1 MLSRVQQD
9 DQQGPAHAFSAAA
22 PLSVPAPA
30 PSGPQRWHGALVF
43 VANFLRHPL
52 QVGTAFRS
60 SRALV
65 RRIAD
70 GSPWPRYR
78 RVLELGPGVGTVTAA
93 LLQRLPADARLLA
106 VEANPHFVAELQRT
120 LPDRRLLLLPGDAA
134 DLPDL
139 LARHTPGCFDAVVSG
154 IPFSTMPIAT
164 RRTVLDAVVAA
175 LADDGELLV
184 YQHSALVL
192 PLLRE
197 RFDAVAAETE
207 WRSLVPMRVFR
218 CRRPLRAR

>member
-9 DQQGPAHAFSAAA
+9 DQQGPAHAYAASAAA
-22 PLSVPAPA
+22 LPVSTAPAPA
-30 PSGPQRWHGALVF
+30 RWRGARLF
-43 VANFLRHPL
+43 VLNFVRHPL

-65 RRIAD
+65 RRIVD
-70 GSPWPRYR
+70 GSPWPRFR
-78 RVLELGPGVGTVTAA
+78 RVVELGPGVGTVTAA

-106 VEANPHFVAELQRT
+106 VETNPQFVAELQRS
-120 LPDRRLLLLPGDAA
+120 LPDPRLLAVPGDACA
-134 DLPDL
+134 LPQL
-139 LARHTPGCFDAVVSG
+139 LARHGIGRVDAVVSG
-154 IPFSTMPIAT
+154 IPFSTMPAAT
-164 RRTVLDAVVAA
+164 RHALLDAIAAA
-175 LADDGELLV
+175 LEDSGELLV

-197 RFDAVAAETE
+197 RFAAVTPETE

-218 CRRPLRAR
+218 CYRPVRAR